1 MSGVEMEAA
10 YLAGGVTIQPR
21 GRLLLAPG
29 AGGGCRTRR
38 QEPLTERELEE
49 ERRRMKRESEGK
61 RGEQP
66 GNL

>member
-1 MSGVEMEAA
+1 LSGVEMEAA
-10 YLAGGVTIQPR
+10 YLDCGITIQKR
-21 GRLLLAPG
+21 WRLSLEPG
-29 AGGGCRTRR
+29 EGGGCRTRR

>member
-1 MSGVEMEAA
+1 MCGLERESGP
-10 YLAGGVTIQPR
+10 LACGIPTLPR
-21 GRLLLAPG
+21 GRVSRARG
-29 AGGGCRTRR
+29 AGRGGRTRR

-49 ERRRMKRESEGK
+49 ERQRMKRESEGK